1 MTGRQDLFDKSMR
14 LGHSAAWDLE
24 WDRAVGYYRKAL
36 AEFPDHPDALNA
48 LGLALLETGQQK
60 EALGLYFRSSKI
72 NPTDPV
78 PREKCAEILEN
89 LGQTKD
95 AIETREAVAD
105 LYSQRRDVEKAI
117 ENWTQ
122 IARLA
127 PSNLAVRSRLALTY
141 ERLGRRRQAVNEYL
155 AIASILQHSGKPER
169 AMEATRARPGVDPW
183 RP

>member
-1 MTGRQDLFDKSMR
+1 M
-14 LGHSAAWDLE
+14 
-24 WDRAVGYYRKAL
+24 
-36 AEFPDHPDALNA
+36 
-48 LGLALLETGQQK
+48 
-60 EALGLYFRSSKI
+60 
-72 NPTDPV
+72 
-78 PREKCAEILEN
+78 
-89 LGQTKD
+89 
-95 AIETREAVAD
+95 AD